1 MKKKLRPP
9 SASSAETPSADT
21 DQSGSSIL
29 VLVVDDYEPFR
40 RFVRSTLG
48 QRPDLQVIG
57 EASDGPEAVQ
67 KVVDLKPDLIVLDI
81 GLPTLNGIAAARQIH
96 KLVPEAKIIFLTQE
110 SSVDIAQEALSLGA
124 LGYVV
129 KAHAESELLAA
140 VDAVCQG
147 VQFVSSR
154 LGALRAPITYRIDAN
169 ERLIHTKCVGLV
181 KLDEVI
187 HHFRELERD
196 PVCPDHLDVFL
207 DLCELSSLP
216 ESGELRTM
224 INAISLIRNK
234 VEFGVCAIVASG
246 DALFEMMKAF
256 EEFAQ
261 QYFREMRVFRIAA
274 EAEKW
279 LTLQRL
285 AGQ

>member
-1 MKKKLRPP
+1 MEKKPRQPL
-9 SASSAETPSADT
+9 ASYVETPSADAG
-21 DQSGSSIL
+21 QSGASIL

-40 RFVRSTLG
+40 RFVCSTLG
-48 QRPDLQVIG
+48 RRPDLQVIG

-67 KVVDLKPDLIVLDI
+67 KFADLKPDLIVLDI
-81 GLPTLNGIAAARQIH
+81 GLPTLNGIATARQIRQ
-96 KLVPEAKIIFLTQE
+96 LVPEAKIIFLTQE
-110 SSVDIAQEALSLGA
+110 SSADLAQEALNLGA

-129 KAHAESELLAA
+129 KAYAGNELLAA
-140 VDAVCQG
+140 VEAACQG
-147 VQFVSSR
+147 MQFVSSG

-169 ERLIHTKCVGLV
+169 ERLIHTKCVGVV

-224 INAISLIRNK
+224 INAISLIRDK
-234 VEFGVCAIVASG
+234 VEFGVCAIVASR
-246 DALFEMMKAF
+246 DALFDMMKAF

>member
-1 MKKKLRPP
+1 MEKKPRPP
-9 SASSAETPSADT
+9 SADA

-40 RFVRSTLG
+40 RFVCSTLG
-48 QRPDLQVIG
+48 HRPDLLVIG
-57 EASDGPEAVQ
+57 EASDGLEAVQ
-67 KVVDLKPDLIVLDI
+67 KAEELQPDLILLDL
-81 GLPTLNGIAAARQIH
+81 GLPTLNGIAAARQIR

-110 SSVDIAQEALSLGA
+110 SSPDIAQEALSSGA

-129 KAHAESELLAA
+129 KAHGGSELLAA
-140 VDAVCQG
+140 VEAVCQG
-147 VQFVSSR
+147 MQFVSSG
-154 LGALRAPITYRIDAN
+154 LGALGVPITYRIDVN

-187 HHFRELERD
+187 HHLQELERD

-207 DLCELSSLP
+207 DLCELGSLP
-216 ESGELRTM
+216 ESGELGSM
-224 INAISLIRNK
+224 INAIALFRDKI
-234 VEFGVCAIVASG
+234 EFGVCAIVASR
-246 DALFEMMKAF
+246 DALFDMMIGF
-256 EEFAQ
+256 EELGQ
-261 QYFREMRVFRIAA
+261 QYFREMRVFRIAT

-279 LTLQRL
+279 LRLRRL